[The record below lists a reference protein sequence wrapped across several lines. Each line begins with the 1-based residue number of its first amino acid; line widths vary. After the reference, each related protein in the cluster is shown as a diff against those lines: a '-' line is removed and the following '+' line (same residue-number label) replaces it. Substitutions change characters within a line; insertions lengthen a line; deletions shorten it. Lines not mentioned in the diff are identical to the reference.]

1 MYSSTT
7 RLPSTAK
14 ASEHGY
20 PGLKRLGWVK
30 VSLPAA
36 HLMQSR
42 SMADQALNAKQAL
55 DRIPPHATYFR
66 GMMMLSQGGIA
77 IPRTIRGA
85 VDQTGTTIQCHFL
98 TMALTP

>member
-1 MYSSTT
+1 MYLSTT

-14 ASEHGY
+14 ASERGY

-30 VSLPAA
+30 VNLPAA

-42 SMADQALNAKQAL
+42 SMAGRALNAKQAI
-55 DRIPPHATYFR
+55 DHIPLHAMYSR
-66 GMMMLSQGGIA
+66 GMMMLSQGGIT
-77 IPRTIRGA
+77 IPRAIRGA
-85 VDQTGTTIQCHFL
+85 ADQTGTTIQCHFL